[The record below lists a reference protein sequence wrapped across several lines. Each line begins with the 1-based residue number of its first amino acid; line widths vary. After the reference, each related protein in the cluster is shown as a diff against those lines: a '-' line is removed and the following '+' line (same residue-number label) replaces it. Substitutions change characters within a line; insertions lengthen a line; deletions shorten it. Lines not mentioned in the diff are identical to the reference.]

1 MIPKSKEMVRDA
13 APLVLA
19 PAVPGKSTAGVDSL
33 ATFALMAAVTMGVA
47 IVTGVLTEL
56 STT

>member
-19 PAVPGKSTAGVDSL
+19 PTVSTADVDPL
-33 ATFALMAAVTMGVA
+33 ATFALMAAVAMGVA